1 MGLSAAQLERLKK
14 AVRAATRVP
23 SDAVAERLELDDT
36 LARDVAVLCRGGGR
50 EGCFAGHELV
60 AALLRGA
67 GSSAVRLQ
75 ALRLFDMLF
84 RRSRAFREA
93 AYPALRELVPCVVE
107 VPGLLALPP
116 PDAFRRLLHR
126 TALGLL
132 GEWATRFGGENA
144 MLLVTRRFL
153 QAKLAGGAA
162 LEAAAELPG
171 GAQRAARE
179 RAAREERSRRLLRAQ
194 FETVRGEMS
203 EALGG
208 GLELAAAAAAQ
219 MHDCAQLLEELLV
232 SSEALAAAPVAVPPP
247 AAASSDDSDSDEDP
261 MDGIDWSNVA
271 TLSKQLEPGQH
282 SFGSGQVDDDVA
294 EWEALEAAQRRADE
308 RIEEARRG
316 TAHLPSG
323 FRLVV
328 TVPSSGEPPA
338 AAAPAPVAAASSAR
352 RKFHVSELARE
363 PSSEPVVASLRAAA
377 ADAVQVHLPAL
388 QRWVRVLTQVEPD
401 NPGTERERGALL
413 QRALALRARVQA
425 AVHLA
430 KELGI
435 VGLDGSAAQPGD
447 LLEVLAA
454 SEEPGT
460 VLEPALP
467 GAALAAAPS
476 PKVRPS
482 VKSASKASGASSS
495 SSSTSSGSS
504 SACANASSSA
514 IASSRTG
521 SVSAAGASRAAGK
534 RPAALDPFASE
545 PRKARPP
552 VPQAPVD
559 PFAVVPRPKPAQG
572 GAQPPAPL
580 DPFAV
585 LPRPKSAQGDA
596 QRGRHS

>member
-50 EGCFAGHELV
+50 EGCFAGHMLV

-116 PDAFRRLLHR
+116 PDVFRRLLHR

-132 GEWATRFGGENA
+132 GEWATRFGGEHA
-144 MLLVTRRFL
+144 TLLVTRRFL

-219 MHDCAQLLEELLV
+219 VHDCAQLLEELLV
-232 SSEALAAAPVAVPPP
+232 SSEALALAAAPVAVPPP
-247 AAASSDDSDSDEDP
+247 ATASSDDSDSDEDP
-261 MDGIDWSNVA
+261 TDGIDWSSVA

-294 EWEALEAAQRRADE
+294 EWEALEAAQLRADE
-308 RIEEARRG
+308 RIVEARRG
-316 TAHLPSG
+316 TAHLPPG

-338 AAAPAPVAAASSAR
+338 AAASAPAAAASSAR
-352 RKFHVSELARE
+352 RKLHVSELAQE
-363 PSSEPVVASLRAAA
+363 QSSEPVVASLRAAA

-388 QRWVRVLTQVEPD
+388 QRWVRVLTHVEPD

-413 QRALALRARVQA
+413 QRALALRTRVQA

-447 LLEVLAA
+447 LLELLTA
-454 SEEPGT
+454 SEEPGA

-482 VKSASKASGASSS
+482 DKSAFKASGASSGS
-495 SSSTSSGSS
+495 SSSSSSSSG
-504 SACANASSSA
+504 ACASASSSA

-552 VPQAPVD
+552 GPQAPVD
-559 PFAVVPRPKPAQG
+559 PFAAVPRPKPAQG

-585 LPRPKSAQGDA
+585 LPRPPKSA
-596 QRGRHS
+596 